1 MPTCPKCR
9 KQNPDDAAFCGFCGS
24 QIVPKG
30 PAAQPAKT
38 VFGYTADPKLAVQQK
53 AAPAAPPAPAPPAA
67 PAQQP
72 VAPVADTVPVQRSG
86 GLDVLIGGRYQ
97 LGAPARRLA
106 AGEVFLARDGKQEL
120 EVELLLVDNAVF
132 PSPLDMERAR
142 RELRQLQKVDCS
154 AIVKVV
160 DHGKAEDGR
169 LFIAME
175 RFAGQCLDELVSR
188 GTLDLATTQQVI
200 RGVGNGLAEAQKMGV
215 IHRDIAPHNILVAAS
230 GEVKIR
236 GFGVAAPIQKH
247 VFGTAEYI
255 SPEQASGRPV
265 DQRSNIYSLG
275 AVMFFMLAGEPPFRA
290 SSPAEHLEKH
300 QKEEPVSPT
309 ARKPGL
315 VLSPRAEALI
325 LKALAKSSSR
335 RHLTLRQFLREVES
349 LGGEAETPA
358 AEAVEPLS
366 FVTPLHGVTALTGG
380 KRPPSAEVQ
389 SLRPPPPSTEPDLAP
404 AATILEAPKPPPQ
417 VVVVPASPSAQ
428 PVGPKTIPSLP
439 SPAKPAAAPAPAPAP
454 VAIVPTPTPAAP
466 VAPIAPQPSGPSR
479 RTQITGEIGSNPVAL
494 KAPSAEEQRRLQ
506 EKSTQQQ
513 QQVAATQ
520 AAPQPIGE
528 KKAGFRETMWF
539 FKGEVESAMAET
551 GGDAPPAQTEGAT
564 AQELTEKYADDGSL
578 SDTEARRLSLRTGKT
593 QMMQQVKVPAGP
605 LPGDKMEA
613 GDLIKEFNRGRM
625 IGFIVGGVVLV
636 GIIVGVLVM
645 VLR

>member
-1 MPTCPKCR
+1 MEYTMPTCPKCR

-30 PAAQPAKT
+30 PAAQPART
-38 VFGYTADPKLAVQQK
+38 VFGYTADPKLAAQQK
-53 AAPAAPPAPAPPAA
+53 AAPPAPPAPQAA
-67 PAQQP
+67 
-72 VAPVADTVPVQRSG
+72 APVADTVPVQRAG
-86 GLDVLIGGRYQ
+86 GAEVLIGGRYL
-97 LGAPARRLA
+97 LGAQTRRLA
-106 AGEVFLARDGKQEL
+106 AGEVFLAKDGKQEL

-142 RELRQLQKVDCS
+142 RELRQLQKVDCT

-175 RFAGQCLDELVSR
+175 RFAGQCLDELVGR

-200 RGVGNGLAEAQKMGV
+200 KGVGNGLAEAQKMGV
-215 IHRDIAPHNILVAAS
+215 IHRDIAPHNILVAAN
-230 GEVKIR
+230 GDVKIR

-275 AVMFFMLAGEPPFRA
+275 AVMFFMLAGEPPFPA
-290 SSPAEHLEKH
+290 ASPAEHLEKH

-315 VLSPRAEALI
+315 VLPPRAEALI

-349 LGGEAETPA
+349 LGAEAETPA
-358 AEAVEPLS
+358 AEAAEPLS

-380 KRPPSAEVQ
+380 KRPPSAEVK

-417 VVVVPASPSAQ
+417 VVVVPASPAAQ
-428 PVGPKTIPSLP
+428 PIGPKTVPSMP
-439 SPAKPAAAPAPAPAP
+439 APAKPAAPAPAAAP
-454 VAIVPTPTPAAP
+454 AIVPTPTPAAP
-466 VAPIAPQPSGPSR
+466 IAPQPSSPAR

-494 KAPSAEEQRRLQ
+494 KAPGADEQRRLQ

-513 QQVAATQ
+513 QQVAAAQ
-520 AAPQPIGE
+520 AAPQPIGD

-613 GDLIKEFNRGRM
+613 GDLIKEFNRGRI
-625 IGFIVGGVVLV
+625 IGFVVGGIVLV